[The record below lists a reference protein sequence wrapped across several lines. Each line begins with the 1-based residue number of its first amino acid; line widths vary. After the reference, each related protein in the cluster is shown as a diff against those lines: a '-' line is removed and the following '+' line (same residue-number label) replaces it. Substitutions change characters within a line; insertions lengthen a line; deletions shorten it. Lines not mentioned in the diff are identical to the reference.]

1 MQLKLAHAWLAVS
14 TAILLCAA
22 PSISQQQPRLS
33 NTDIVKMVK
42 GGMADSAITSAI
54 AASDTQFDLSS
65 SGLQT
70 LSQAG
75 VSSRVIRAM
84 LAANAKKNS
93 APTSAQDPTPAQ
105 NSTDESSGANAEG
118 MTPPAVSSMSQDSM
132 AQMMANM
139 PPEARARMQAAM
151 SKRLA
156 SGERAGLGG
165 PATRSIPAHAGV
177 PVPVDSALYTS
188 FERLQ
193 AQGKYRMIMNMQTN
207 DPRFAQLWPRACSAR
222 RN

>member
-14 TAILLCAA
+14 TSILLSAA

-33 NTDIVKMVK
+33 NTDIVKLVK

-84 LAANAKKNS
+84 LAANAKENS
-93 APTSAQDPTPAQ
+93 APTSAQDSTPAQ
-105 NSTDESSGANAEG
+105 NSTHESAGANTEG

-156 SGERAGLGG
+156 SGERAGIGG
-165 PATRSIPAHAGV
+165 PANSIDPGTRRRTGSTRQCTVYLLRATPIPRQVPDDHEHAN
-177 PVPVDSALYTS
+177 
-188 FERLQ
+188 Q
-193 AQGKYRMIMNMQTN
+193 
-207 DPRFAQLWPRACSAR
+207 
-222 RN
+222 